1 MKYKSQ
7 AISLTYIKNGDSSII
22 SKILTKEKGLQA
34 FIVKGVRSKKS
45 KKKLSYFEP
54 LRLLNI
60 DADFNARKSL
70 QYLGDATIAVNF
82 DNMKNKM
89 NDSFIGFFIAEISS
103 KVVQEN
109 EQNKLLFDFIWETS
123 IELYS
128 SKITDP
134 NFALKYL
141 INLSRFLGFYPSE
154 TEIQKPFFD
163 LESGVFSDKIT
174 SFSPFL
180 NKQKTTYLKALIN
193 NERILIPQ
201 KQKSELL
208 KELLYYYKLHHYN
221 LDGITSHL
229 VIEALRQ

>member
-22 SKILTKEKGLQA
+22 SKILTKEKGLQT

-89 NDSFIGFFIAEISS
+89 NNSFIRFFIAEISS

-109 EQNKLLFDFIWETS
+109 EQNKMLFDFIWKAS
-123 IELYS
+123 NELYS

-154 TEIQKPFFD
+154 IEIKKPFFD

-208 KELLYYYKLHHYN
+208 KELLCYYKLHHYN

-229 VIEALRQ
+229 VIEALRS

>member
-22 SKILTKEKGLQA
+22 SKMLTKEKGLQT

-109 EQNKLLFDFIWETS
+109 EQNKMLFDFIWKTS
-123 IELYS
+123 NELY
-128 SKITDP
+128 K
-134 NFALKYL
+134 
-141 INLSRFLGFYPSE
+141 
-154 TEIQKPFFD
+154 
-163 LESGVFSDKIT
+163 
-174 SFSPFL
+174 L
-180 NKQKTTYLKALIN
+180 NSNSQV
-193 NERILIPQ
+193 EM
-201 KQKSELL
+201 
-208 KELLYYYKLHHYN
+208 
-221 LDGITSHL
+221 
-229 VIEALRQ
+229 